1 MRTISEQKV
10 GRTAGAL
17 GWSLRIMGFT
27 RVLEGIF
34 FFALL
39 HNPVQALSATIPPG
53 QSVTLAWNRS
63 TDPTV
68 VGYKIYYG
76 GASGTYTNTL
86 SAGNATNVTIS
97 GLVGGT
103 TYYFAATTYN
113 SSGVQSPFSNEVSYS
128 SAFKLSCTVGYESVL
143 VTNTILV
150 FTNGAG
156 KVIHL
161 PPISTNYVATN
172 MTLSVPVEGTWTVW
186 MSTNLSEWS
195 IYATGSVPAA
205 IDVPIGPRFPPAGF
219 FRFSY

>member
-1 MRTISEQKV
+1 M
-10 GRTAGAL
+10 
-17 GWSLRIMGFT
+17 
-27 RVLEGIF
+27 
-34 FFALL
+34 
-39 HNPVQALSATIPPG
+39 
-53 QSVTLAWNRS
+53 
-63 TDPTV
+63 
-68 VGYKIYYG
+68 
-76 GASGTYTNTL
+76 
-86 SAGNATNVTIS
+86 
-97 GLVGGT
+97 
-103 TYYFAATTYN
+103 
-113 SSGVQSPFSNEVSYS
+113 
-128 SAFKLSCTVGYESVL
+128 GYESVL